1 MTADIPTADLHVGD
15 TIQVLNWVVVGSTV
29 HAVYRLP
36 DGTVPSLPIPASAL
50 MLEPE
55 VPA

>member
-50 MLEPE
+50 RLEAE
-55 VPA
+55 G